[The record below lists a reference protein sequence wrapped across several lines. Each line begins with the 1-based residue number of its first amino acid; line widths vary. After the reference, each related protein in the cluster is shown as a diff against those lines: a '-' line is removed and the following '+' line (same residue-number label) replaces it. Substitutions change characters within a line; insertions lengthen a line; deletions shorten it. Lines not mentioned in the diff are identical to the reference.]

1 MLKSKTLSSLKA
13 KARRVEDVPRP
24 IAQARAALIARIDDF
39 WRYWT
44 NPDDYSFVEMRPD
57 PKTGKPREV
66 HVAARWRDDHPLL
79 TTEEGR
85 TVLSLRWNGRLLPLT
100 ARGEQEILL
109 EVATRDVI
117 EELLAEIKHAVKS
130 GALDRHL
137 VEADAALPAP
147 EGAD

>member
-13 KARRVEDVPRP
+13 KARRVEEVPRP
-24 IAQARAALIARIDDF
+24 LAQARAALVARIDDF

-44 NPDDYSFVEMRPD
+44 NPDDYSFTEMRPD
-57 PKTGKPREV
+57 PKTGTLREV
-66 HVAARWRDDHPLL
+66 HVVARWRDDHPLL
-79 TTEEGR
+79 ATEEGR

-130 GALDRHL
+130 GALDDHL
-137 VEADAALPAP
+137 VERDVALPAP
-147 EGAD
+147 DAAD